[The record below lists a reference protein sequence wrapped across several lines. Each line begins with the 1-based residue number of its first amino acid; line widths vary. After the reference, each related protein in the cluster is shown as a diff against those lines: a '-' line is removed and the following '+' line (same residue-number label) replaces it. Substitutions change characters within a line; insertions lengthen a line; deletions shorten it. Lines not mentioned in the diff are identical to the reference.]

1 MYCTYKQATC
11 LSLSFSLTHTHTHTC
26 THTHAHT
33 HTNTHTR
40 THPHAH
46 TRTHV
51 HTHIRTH
58 VHAHTRTHVH
68 ARTRT
73 HTHTHARTH
82 THTHG
87 QTLYEDQSNQEAKL
101 ADINQST
108 TNEEMVEAMQQNPD
122 ISRVT
127 ADLREKWLQ
136 IQRGLKAKLDALRNG
151 YRLVSNV
158 EQKLKRLLQCNQQL
172 RWVGWLCVV
181 ES

>member
-1 MYCTYKQATC
+1 MY
-11 LSLSFSLTHTHTHTC
+11 THTHGHMY
-26 THTHAHT
+26 THAH
-33 HTNTHTR
+33 
-40 THPHAH
+40 A
-46 TRTHV
+46 
-51 HTHIRTH
+51 
-58 VHAHTRTHVH
+58 
-68 ARTRT
+68 

-172 RWVGWLCVV
+172 RWVDWLCVV